1 MVSLDA
7 TYSLGHNL
15 TGVGVYCRELLHG
28 LCARHS
34 EERFGFYYRPHRF
47 FKSFSEQLPPNAA
60 RRPLILPP
68 SGRAFH
74 ALNQRVHFRGRRT
87 VTTFHDLF
95 VMTGDYSTPEFRAR
109 FTDQARDAAQRSD
122 LLIAVS
128 AFTARQIE
136 SLLHVEPSRIRVVH
150 HGTRCVE
157 PSTHRENIVLTVGA
171 IQKRKNLARMVRSFE
186 RMPPD
191 WRFLIAGSP
200 NGFGAAEELQA
211 IHDSPRRSDIEVQGF
226 VSNQQLEQLYQRAS
240 VFFFCSLDEGFGM
253 PVLDAMA
260 HGIPVV
266 TSNRSAM
273 PEVAGDTAILAN
285 PEDVEEMSAALSQA
299 AQDSSGGRR
308 GWARAQE
315 FSWEKAVDATW
326 RVYEELR

>member
-1 MVSLDA
+1 ML
-7 TYSLGHNL
+7 
-15 TGVGVYCRELLHG
+15 
-28 LCARHS
+28 
-34 EERFGFYYRPHRF
+34 
-47 FKSFSEQLPPNAA
+47 
-60 RRPLILPP
+60 
-68 SGRAFH
+68 
-74 ALNQRVHFRGRRT
+74 FR
-87 VTTFHDLF
+87 
-95 VMTGDYSTPEFRAR
+95 S
-109 FTDQARDAAQRSD
+109 
-122 LLIAVS
+122 
-128 AFTARQIE
+128 
-136 SLLHVEPSRIRVVH
+136 
-150 HGTRCVE
+150 GTRCVE

-191 WRFLIAGSP
+191 WRFIIAGSP

-273 PEVAGDTAILAN
+273 PEVAGDAAVLAN
-285 PEDVEEMSAALSQA
+285 PEDVDEMSAALAQA
-299 AQDSSGGRR
+299 AKDASGGRR

-315 FSWEKAVDATW
+315 FSWEKAVDDTW